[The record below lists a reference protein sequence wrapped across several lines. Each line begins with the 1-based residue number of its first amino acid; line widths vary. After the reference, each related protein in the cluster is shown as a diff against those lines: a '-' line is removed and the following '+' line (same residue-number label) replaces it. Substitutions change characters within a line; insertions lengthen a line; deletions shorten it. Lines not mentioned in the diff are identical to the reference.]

1 MRYHLEKKT
10 SLCGWSRV
18 INQCPAVGA
27 RLEKTSFNLLAWHPR
42 VRCHRSKKPA
52 CRPVSCHQSLLCCVG
67 ARLRHALSSCSSA
80 YISRVERLG
89 NSRSVKTD
97 LDCFVRSGHVAA
109 RGATEKN
116 TSPEV
121 RSMPP
126 PGARGDGKK
135 ITVHLRRC
143 AIDATSG
150 RARDKMPIRKC
161 GG

>member
-27 RLEKTSFNLLAWHPR
+27 RLEKNQFQLASMAPACA
-42 VRCHRSKKPA
+42 VPSLEKPA

-109 RGATEKN
+109 RGATEKKYI
-116 TSPEV
+116 S
-121 RSMPP
+121 
-126 PGARGDGKK
+126 GG
-135 ITVHLRRC
+135 

-150 RARDKMPIRKC
+150 RARRRKKNYRTSPEVRD
-161 GG
+161 